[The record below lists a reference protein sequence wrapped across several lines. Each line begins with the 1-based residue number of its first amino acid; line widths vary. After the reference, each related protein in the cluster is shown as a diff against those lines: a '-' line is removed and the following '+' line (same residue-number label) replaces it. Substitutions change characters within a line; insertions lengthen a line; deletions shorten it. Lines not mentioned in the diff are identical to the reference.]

1 MTEPAHTTSSI
12 SNIGIF
18 FVLRVI
24 SSNPVIDD
32 VLFFPQFPKNLIFG
46 TKTKLNRLCV
56 MEFKRTFDF
65 LDNLTL
71 ICPDKTDIL
80 AAKEKK
86 IWVPCS
92 VKDYVRNACNISYG
106 LLALGLKKGD
116 RIVSISNNR
125 PEWNF
130 LDMGMAQAGIVH
142 VPIYP
147 TISLEDYDY
156 ILNHVE
162 PSLVFVSDKQLYDK
176 ISPIARKISSV
187 TDIYSF
193 NTIAQVKNWQEIV
206 RLGQENEDRF
216 KDPLAELKRE
226 IKPDDLVTLIYTSG
240 TTGNPKGVMLSHHNI
255 LSNVES
261 ICGVFDFNTTHRTL
275 SFLPISHVFERT
287 INYYF
292 QRVGVSV
299 YYAENI
305 GTIAENLRE
314 VKPHVFISVPRLLEK
329 TYDKIIAKG
338 RELSGIKKFIFFWAV
353 KTGMNYK
360 VPGGNGWFYMLKLK
374 IADKLVFVKWR
385 EALGGRVE
393 IIVTGGAALQP
404 RLATI
409 FNAAGIPVAEGYG
422 MTETS
427 PVIAT
432 NRPPATGE
440 IRIGTVGPVV
450 SGVEIRIAEDG
461 EILCK
466 GDNVMC
472 GYYKAPELTK
482 DIIDNEGWLHTGD
495 IGILVEGK
503 YLKIT
508 DRKKEIFKLS
518 SGKYVAPQ
526 LIENKLKESD
536 FIEQVMVIGENQ
548 KFASAL
554 ISPDFQFLHNWASIH
569 NVGFR
574 DNMELISDA
583 RVIAR
588 YQREV
593 NEMNKQLGITDQ
605 IKRFRLVQEE
615 WTPVTGELSPTLKLK
630 RKFLSQKYQ
639 GIIDEIFSVQKNGGN
654 GS

>member
-1 MTEPAHTTSSI
+1 M
-12 SNIGIF
+12 
-18 FVLRVI
+18 
-24 SSNPVIDD
+24 
-32 VLFFPQFPKNLIFG
+32 
-46 TKTKLNRLCV
+46 
-56 MEFKRTFDF
+56 
-65 LDNLTL
+65 
-71 ICPDKTDIL
+71 
-80 AAKEKK
+80 
-86 IWVPCS
+86 
-92 VKDYVRNACNISYG
+92 
-106 LLALGLKKGD
+106 ALGLKKGD

-130 LDMGMAQAGIVH
+130 LDMGMAQAGMVH

-147 TISLEDYDY
+147 TISIEDYEY

-162 PSLVFVSDKQLYDK
+162 PSLVFVSDKQLHDK
-176 ISPIARKISSV
+176 ISPIAKKISSV
-187 TDIYSF
+187 KDIYSF
-193 NTIAQVKNWQEIV
+193 NTIAQVKNWQEIT
-206 RLGQENEDRF
+206 RLGQENEDR
-216 KDPLAELKRE
+216 LKGQLVQRKQE
-226 IKPDDLVTLIYTSG
+226 IIPGDLVTLIYTSG
-240 TTGNPKGVMLSHHNI
+240 TTGNPKGVMLSHRNI

-299 YYAENI
+299 YYAENM

-353 KTGMNYK
+353 NVGMHYK
-360 VPGGNGWFYMLKLK
+360 VPSGNGFFYKIKLK
-374 IADKLVFVKWR
+374 IADKLIFSKWR

-404 RLATI
+404 RLAI
-409 FNAAGIPVAEGYG
+409 VFNAAGIPVAEGYG
-422 MTETS
+422 MTEAS

-432 NRPPATGE
+432 NRPPVTGE
-440 IRIGTVGPVV
+440 IRVGTVGPAVP
-450 SGVEIRIAEDG
+450 GVEIKIAKDG
-461 EILCK
+461 EILCR
-466 GDNVMC
+466 GENVML
-472 GYYKAPELTK
+472 GYYKEPDLTREV
-482 DIIDNEGWLHTGD
+482 IDHEGWLHTGD
-495 IGILVEGK
+495 IGVLVEDK

-518 SGKYVAPQ
+518 SGKYIAPQ

-569 NVGFR
+569 NVAFR
-574 DNMELISDA
+574 DNSELISDL

-588 YQREV
+588 YQRVV
-593 NEMNKQLGITDQ
+593 NEMNRQLGVTDQ

-615 WTPVTGELSPTLKLK
+615 WTPATGELSPTLKLK
-630 RKFLSQKYQ
+630 RKYLDREYEN
-639 GIIDEIFSVQKNGGN
+639 IINEIFSVQKTGNNGDLDQ
-654 GS
+654 